1 METNKKIKRVSYIR
15 RNNIII
21 PREKIIL
28 EKLEDDCYR
37 RTIYRWDAVSSEW
50 LITSN
55 SGFFDGETLHEV
67 GSIFITKSNIDRIF
81 EVLVKYNGYEY
92 MRPDEVNIATKDDI
106 EKMNKINNSMEDK

>member
-1 METNKKIKRVSYIR
+1 M
-15 RNNIII
+15 
-21 PREKIIL
+21 
-28 EKLEDDCYR
+28 
-37 RTIYRWDAVSSEW
+37 
-50 LITSN
+50 
-55 SGFFDGETLHEV
+55 